1 MNYLLEWARKSV
13 FGLNFYKL
21 LEYIKNHNIYY
32 KNHNICFKNLL
43 PMTYIFKEHVKILEI
58 YMVKFNTILHCITGK
73 KLLQIGPHFGDY
85 VKKTHP
91 K

>member
-1 MNYLLEWARKSV
+1 
-13 FGLNFYKL
+13 
-21 LEYIKNHNIYY
+21 
-32 KNHNICFKNLL
+32 
-43 PMTYIFKEHVKILEI
+43 MTYIFKEHVKILEI